1 MNIMDELEKI
11 KRKKLLELQKRALEK
26 KRMEEERK
34 KREELEANLPND
46 PRERLLM
53 RWMTDDAY
61 KYFKQIK
68 SRDTRISDV
77 IENVLFTLVNRGIMQ
92 NKLTYQQLLIIERKI
107 LGRGPTIKV
116 KRAGKEVK
124 DLTDEFKKI
133 L

>member
-1 MNIMDELEKI
+1 MSIMDELEKI
-11 KRKKLLELQKRALEK
+11 KRRKLLELQKRALEK
-26 KRMEEERK
+26 KRMEEEKK
-34 KREELEANLPND
+34 KREDIEANLPND

-53 RWMTDDAY
+53 RWMTENAY
-61 KYFKQIK
+61 EYFKQIK
-68 SRDTRISDV
+68 SRDTRITEV
-77 IENVLFTLVNRGIMQ
+77 IENVLIMLINRGIMQ

-107 LGRGPTIKV
+107 TGKGPTIKV